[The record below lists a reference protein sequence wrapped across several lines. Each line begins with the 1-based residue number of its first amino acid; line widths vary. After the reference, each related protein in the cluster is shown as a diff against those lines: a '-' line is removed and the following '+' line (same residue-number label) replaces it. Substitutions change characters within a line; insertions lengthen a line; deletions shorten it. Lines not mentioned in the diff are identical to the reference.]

1 MVRWASLCAA
11 LLSLCSLSPR
21 QEGQENAYPAFI
33 CCSYCNKVSEKKFV
47 PVLITEKNT
56 AEPVRTILTC
66 LDERITTVLKQQS
79 LLRTG
84 IIEELRQS
92 ALFMVNI
99 FNLGPIPEQQ
109 MSSEFQNGWK
119 KGWDLLNKIIHL
131 SADNLYAAC
140 VCLYACII
148 VLKF

>member
-1 MVRWASLCAA
+1 M
-11 LLSLCSLSPR
+11 
-21 QEGQENAYPAFI
+21 
-33 CCSYCNKVSEKKFV
+33 SEKKFV

-119 KGWDLLNKIIHL
+119 KG
-131 SADNLYAAC
+131 
-140 VCLYACII
+140 
-148 VLKF
+148 